1 MIGPIRCML
10 AVPALVLLGA
20 CAKQAAPAAVDLGAE
35 AQAVRD
41 ASAQWMQA
49 VQTKDWAAAAA
60 FFAPEGMSFPEN
72 EQPLVGPAA
81 IQAHSEASAAA
92 LPGTVSWATDQVVV
106 ATAGDMALEIG
117 TWTVTS
123 DTAPDTGKYITVW
136 QKVDGQWKAR
146 ADMGVSTQPEAEQK

>member
-1 MIGPIRCML
+1 MIRSIRPL
-10 AVPALVLLGA
+10 LVIPALAWIAA
-20 CAKQAAPAAVDLGAE
+20 CAAPAPAVDLAAE

-49 VQTKDWAAAAA
+49 VQAKDWAAAAA
-60 FFAPEGMSFPEN
+60 FFASDGMAFPEN

-81 IQAHSEASAAA
+81 IQAHSEANAAA
-92 LPGTVSWATDQVVV
+92 VPGTIAWTTDQVVV

-117 TWTVTS
+117 TWTMTS

-136 QKVDGQWKAR
+136 QKIDGQWKAR
-146 ADMGVSTQPEAEQK
+146 ADMGVSTQPAAEQQ